1 MIIGIG
7 CDIVEHKVSKD
18 LDWPNN
24 KQIQER
30 IFSAKELEIYASK
43 KQLKFLSG
51 RFAAK
56 EAVLK
61 CLSKGMEDG
70 ISLTDIE
77 ILQLIDGAPFVSLSG
92 NTMELSKTMGIR
104 KWHVT
109 ISHSLNFSHAF
120 VIAED

>member
-7 CDIVEHKVSKD
+7 CDLVEHKISHD
-18 LDWPNN
+18 MDWRDN

-30 IFSAKELEIYASK
+30 IFSVNELEIYASR

-61 CLSKGMEDG
+61 CLSQGMEDG

-77 ILQLIDGAPFVSLSG
+77 ILQSSNGIPYINLSG
-92 NTMELSKTMGIR
+92 NVMQLSKNMGVK
-104 KWHVT
+104 KWH
-109 ISHSLNFSHAF
+109 ISITHSSSFSQAF
-120 VIAED
+120 VIAES